1 VVSTRKREIAWLLMT
16 LMLLS
21 TFGYAILSSWPE
33 EREVE
38 EELIMMGYT
47 IVKVVNLTNESLKE
61 FFDDL
66 PSKYETN
73 LGERQ
78 VVVIYESFGNFSGV
92 SIKSQLGE
100 RVIDHFNESEIKSAL
115 CDLLLFKSISCLNLT
130 GETP

>member
-1 VVSTRKREIAWLLMT
+1 MT